1 MTWFNTD
8 WNLGNMFNSPY
19 GGNDTSNNPYGFTG
33 GGGGRAITPWTNT
46 VTGETWNAPS
56 TGYQPPNSDWQM
68 VGGNKTNN
76 LGVQN
81 SVWGAPAYYQKQST
95 GLWGN
100 NPYQAQG
107 GGFYNPYQFGQ
118 VDYPSQY
125 GTQYGGSTDAVPWW
139 MNYNTNNSII
149 NNSLPNNIPNNT
161 PAQSDPSAI
170 RRPQGTGPNG
180 KDLTY
185 DETIKYFGL
194 YDNAEKAFAAGDSQA
209 AYRKDHMH
217 WRAGTGYWAGKGKQ
231 EGQSDLDYPGR
242 KVGDNTI
249 MGDRDKLGAWS
260 NMGNNIQNYFK
271 QKQMF
276 NVTANDQGGNDVT
289 VKDDGTLTT
298 NDGTII
304 ETQVMSPEEK
314 AAQDLMLKQQDLD
327 LRNRRNIFF
336 GNYFSGRGPHY
347 GGEINPAGGGIIQP
361 TAESNINKNIFT
373 PKNSDVPFISDYSAD
388 SRFKPANATNAD
400 IINRGLLIPPMLKA
414 GNNLPFGP
422 NTIPYGP
429 QNMVGVVNDNV
440 VNNDQLIMSGPFS
453 PEEQLLRD
461 EAEQRRYALT
471 DGKINA
477 RWESEQIKKNL
488 RQQTIDNDP
497 FIRKLVDDGMLSMDQ
512 VPFSQISPY
521 GKTVDGMTQPVS
533 DEELN
538 IFSGNNKDA
547 YLNNLKAAVEEYGD
561 FQSMGYT
568 LQDLETTPG
577 LKDWF
582 KIHKRNKDNNQ
593 LELEA
598 AAAKSK
604 AEAEAYEA
612 EQNRIRQAALEA
624 QRVQAAQAKAQ
635 AEAQA
640 RAKAQAEAQA
650 RAKAAAAE
658 KERQAAAAQKRMN
671 DRYET
676 GPVAR
681 APTPAA
687 RPSAPAGGYSTKQR
701 NNNFAVRRD
710 IRNIFA

>member
-1 MTWFNTD
+1 
-8 WNLGNMFNSPY
+8 
-19 GGNDTSNNPYGFTG
+19 
-33 GGGGRAITPWTNT
+33 
-46 VTGETWNAPS
+46 
-56 TGYQPPNSDWQM
+56 
-68 VGGNKTNN
+68 
-76 LGVQN
+76 
-81 SVWGAPAYYQKQST
+81 
-95 GLWGN
+95 
-100 NPYQAQG
+100 
-107 GGFYNPYQFGQ
+107 
-118 VDYPSQY
+118 
-125 GTQYGGSTDAVPWW
+125 
-139 MNYNTNNSII
+139 
-149 NNSLPNNIPNNT
+149 
-161 PAQSDPSAI
+161 
-170 RRPQGTGPNG
+170 
-180 KDLTY
+180 
-185 DETIKYFGL
+185 
-194 YDNAEKAFAAGDSQA
+194 
-209 AYRKDHMH
+209 
-217 WRAGTGYWAGKGKQ
+217 
-231 EGQSDLDYPGR
+231 
-242 KVGDNTI
+242 
-249 MGDRDKLGAWS
+249 
-260 NMGNNIQNYFK
+260 
-271 QKQMF
+271 
-276 NVTANDQGGNDVT
+276 
-289 VKDDGTLTT
+289 
-298 NDGTII
+298 
-304 ETQVMSPEEK
+304 
-314 AAQDLMLKQQDLD
+314 
-327 LRNRRNIFF
+327 
-336 GNYFSGRGPHY
+336 
-347 GGEINPAGGGIIQP
+347 
-361 TAESNINKNIFT
+361 
-373 PKNSDVPFISDYSAD
+373 
-388 SRFKPANATNAD
+388 
-400 IINRGLLIPPMLKA
+400 
-414 GNNLPFGP
+414 
-422 NTIPYGP
+422 
-429 QNMVGVVNDNV
+429 
-440 VNNDQLIMSGPFS
+440 
-453 PEEQLLRD
+453 
-461 EAEQRRYALT
+461 
-471 DGKINA
+471 
-477 RWESEQIKKNL
+477 
-488 RQQTIDNDP
+488 
-497 FIRKLVDDGMLSMDQ
+497 MDQ

-547 YLNNLKAAVEEYGD
+547 YSNNLKAAVEEYGD